1 MKRALRI
8 SLNAPTGEQLSA
20 PAARIIDPVLTTAAR
35 GYTNAM
41 FIHRA
46 LFPAVPVAARGG
58 TRIEFDR
65 TDFRRVSSRRA
76 PGVRTNHVQ
85 FGHEGAKFALN
96 QHRLL
101 GKQPLETA
109 QDAMVVAGI
118 DMNMRTVDGTQAL
131 IELEKEIDAATV
143 ATSSA
148 TYEASNVMTPAP
160 AMRWDA
166 DGSSPTDDILEA
178 VEVIRQETARRPNV
192 VVMGGQ
198 VYSKVRQ
205 HEEALRSIRYKDAD
219 GGKKIANAD
228 DLAALW
234 DVGKVVVGD
243 AIWVDEDD
251 NATDVWGK
259 HVVVA
264 YTEIGSVS
272 MYVPS
277 YGYGYQLAGTPFVEE
292 PFFDR
297 DHNSWMYPVCDEYE
311 QQVVGRDAGYL
322 IQNAIS

>member
-1 MKRALRI
+1 MKRPIRI
-8 SLNAPTGEQLSA
+8 SLNAPTGEQLSS

-35 GYTNAM
+35 GYVNAM

-46 LFPAVPVAARGG
+46 LFPAVPVGARGG
-58 TRIEFDR
+58 TRVEFDR
-65 TDFRRVSSRRA
+65 TDFRRVNSRRA
-76 PGVRTNHVQ
+76 PGARTSHVQ
-85 FGHEGAKFALN
+85 FGHEGQKFALN

-101 GKQPLETA
+101 GKQPLEPA
-109 QDAMVVAGI
+109 QDAMSVAGI

-131 IELEKEIDAATV
+131 IELEKEIDAATI
-143 ATSSA
+143 ATDTANYDAAHVMSPNA
-148 TYEASNVMTPAP
+148 AS
-160 AMRWDA
+160 RWDA

-178 VEVIRQETARRPNV
+178 VEIIRQETARRPNV
-192 VVMGGQ
+192 VVMGGA
-198 VYSKVRQ
+198 VYSKVRK
-205 HEEALRSIRYKDAD
+205 HEEALSSIRYKDAD
-219 GGKKIANAD
+219 GSKKIATAD

-234 DVGKVVVGD
+234 DVEKIVVGD

-251 NATDVWGK
+251 QPTDVWGK

-264 YTEIGSVS
+264 YTEVGSTS

-292 PFFDR
+292 PYFDR

-311 QQVVGRDAGYL
+311 QEVVGADAGYL
-322 IQNAIS
+322 IRNVIN